1 MHFST
6 STALLLSSFAITQIS
21 AKIPCTPD
29 NDLCSS
35 RHTLPS
41 FRIGTVRPNGII
53 PDVVPSKARP
63 NKDNPISA
71 SKPFKGQEDGLEVLK
86 QRSEFSVL
94 PKSTATG
101 SGEEPK
107 TMHILPV
114 YDNKQ
119 GAPSRKFDGT
129 SRRPITHC
137 AGTVEA
143 CSGRSPTSLL
153 PNERLMYT
161 RGGEETEKR
170 AVVSAPQGSA
180 TPSPFSST
188 KFRNRLP
195 NVRPNIACAGLP
207 EVCNRLANTKPIFKS
222 TETEKRAVVSAPQGS
237 ATPSPF
243 SSTKFRNRRPNFAC
257 AGTVE
262 ACSGIRPALVNTKPI
277 FKRTEEGMEKRAVV
291 PAPQESAEP
300 SLYRSAKF
308 RNRLPNVRPQVDCA
322 GTVEACSRVNR
333 PNNPTKQTKPTL
345 ADTVVFARDIE
356 NAE

>member
-161 RGGEETEKR
+161 RGGEETEESGGISTPR
-170 AVVSAPQGSA
+170 VSHAEPFQFNKVQKSA
-180 TPSPFSST
+180 TKCAT
-188 KFRNRLP
+188 KH
-195 NVRPNIACAGLP
+195 CM
-207 EVCNRLANTKPIFKS
+207 
-222 TETEKRAVVSAPQGS
+222 
-237 ATPSPF
+237 
-243 SSTKFRNRRPNFAC
+243 RRP
-257 AGTVE
+257 T
-262 ACSGIRPALVNTKPI
+262 R
-277 FKRTEEGMEKRAVV
+277 GM
-291 PAPQESAEP
+291 
-300 SLYRSAKF
+300 
-308 RNRLPNVRPQVDCA
+308 
-322 GTVEACSRVNR
+322 
-333 PNNPTKQTKPTL
+333 
-345 ADTVVFARDIE
+345 
-356 NAE
+356 